1 MPDTFLADFL
11 VGADF
16 KPTLTRSVIFF
27 ISDKICAIIAQ
38 ASFLLFL
45 QQLFQ
50 QGGLF
55 FLNSQHAFKK
65 IGGLFVLF
73 HYFVQGIVD
82 RVFVVLII
90 LDYCCIANTAITC
103 FKIIILNHD

>member
-11 VGADF
+11 VEVDF
-16 KPTLTRSVIFF
+16 KPTFTRSVIFF

-50 QGGLF
+50 
-55 FLNSQHAFKK
+55 
-65 IGGLFVLF
+65 
-73 HYFVQGIVD
+73 
-82 RVFVVLII
+82 
-90 LDYCCIANTAITC
+90 
-103 FKIIILNHD
+103 